1 MANSRD
7 PGRFCLT
14 QSPFILNNFHTVHT
28 PTNQGVDL
36 VRGENLFQ
44 LLISG
49 TENWNAFRCQ
59 HPGCVMLNRISLPEA
74 QLADADL
81 HRAFLLES
89 NFHRAILV
97 RASLEGAILRKI
109 NLHGCDLRFAKF
121 DGADLFAADLS
132 GADMRDASLTASFLK
147 RANLCGADLSTAH
160 GLTEDQI
167 VDALGDQETRLPEN
181 LSRPASWGS
190 KGNQ

>member
-1 MANSRD
+1 M
-7 PGRFCLT
+7 
-14 QSPFILNNFHTVHT
+14 
-28 PTNQGVDL
+28 
-36 VRGENLFQ
+36 VRGENLIH
-44 LLISG
+44 LLVSG

-81 HRAFLLES
+81 HHAFLLES
-89 NFHRAILV
+89 DFHRAILI

-109 NLHGCDLRFAKF
+109 NLQGCDLRFARF

-147 RANLCGADLSTAH
+147 RADLRGADLSTAH
-160 GLTEDQI
+160 GLTEGQI
-167 VDALGDQETRLPEN
+167 IDSLGDQETRLPEN
-181 LSRPASWGS
+181 LSRPASWNA
-190 KGNQ
+190 KGYH

>member
-1 MANSRD
+1 
-7 PGRFCLT
+7 
-14 QSPFILNNFHTVHT
+14 
-28 PTNQGVDL
+28 L

-44 LLISG
+44 LLVSG
-49 TENWNAFRCQ
+49 TENWNAFRCR

-89 NFHRAILV
+89 DFHRAILA
-97 RASLEGAILRKI
+97 RASLEGAILRNI
-109 NLHGCDLRFAKF
+109 NLHGCDLRSAKF

-132 GADMRDASLTASFLK
+132 GADMRDASLAASFLK
-147 RANLCGADLSTAH
+147 CADLRGADLSTAH
-160 GLTEDQI
+160 GLTESQI

-181 LSRPASWGS
+181 LLRPLSWTSRGD
-190 KGNQ
+190 Q